1 VIGRCSTASGHTT
14 TASGQCAASG
24 SESSYNS
31 SFLISFSYP
40 PPAPRPYSPPPCPS
54 SLSRR
59 RAAVLV
65 TMPHLLRAVPRSR
78 HLAPRSHHRAAPSP
92 RASHAP
98 SPPSHQAAAVALLL
112 GPLPCQAERRPDSH
126 VPPPSPATV
135 LNLCSPVPLTLGF
148 VSFFSRHRDC
158 LLKCPNPSPS
168 FAGFH
173 FGRSSSRCLRVTS
186 SP

>member
-1 VIGRCSTASGHTT
+1 MVYGVSEN
-14 TASGQCAASG
+14 AACEVNVHSKPHF
-24 SESSYNS
+24 NT
-31 SFLISFSYP
+31 FSYP

-65 TMPHLLRAVPRSR
+65 TVPHLLRVVPRSR
-78 HLAPRSHHRAAPSP
+78 HLAPRSHHRATPSP

-98 SPPSHQAAAVALLL
+98 PPPSHQAAAVALLL
-112 GPLPCQAERRPDSH
+112 APLPCQAERRPDSR

-135 LNLCSPVPLTLGF
+135 LHLCSPAPLTLGF

-158 LLKCPNPSPS
+158 LLKCPNPSRS
-168 FAGFH
+168 FAGFR
-173 FGRSSSRCLRVTS
+173 FGRSSSRCLRATS